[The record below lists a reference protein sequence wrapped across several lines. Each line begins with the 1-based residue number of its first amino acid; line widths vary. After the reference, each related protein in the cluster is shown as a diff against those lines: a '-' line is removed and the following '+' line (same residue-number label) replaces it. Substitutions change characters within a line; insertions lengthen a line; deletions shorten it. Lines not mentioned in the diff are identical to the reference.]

1 MEEGERAPF
10 LFEPLSVVPEGLELL
25 LVLLEEDPGPELL
38 ELPVGLEVEGGAR
51 EVGKNQLRKP

>member
-1 MEEGERAPF
+1 M
-10 LFEPLSVVPEGLELL
+10 VPEGLELL